1 MRKLLLIIPMLF
13 LASCHEQEMFEKQS
27 TLQEDFKITASM
39 EDFSNSRTVFEGEAG
54 DENRRVLWQQNDALS
69 VFMGSADENSKFTL
83 ASGDGTAFASFQGN
97 VHIWGGVE
105 GEDVAGFANVAYYP
119 YTENVSVTYDADN
132 ESYAL
137 STTFPA
143 KQLYASNASFAQNV
157 SPMVA
162 VTKNKGSYAFM
173 FKNVASWV
181 NLYVKGSAKITKVV
195 MKATNDNIA
204 GDYILTAK
212 NGIDP
217 VAAIN
222 ENGTSVKEIIMDCGE
237 NGIQLS
243 KDEATIFTFTTIP
256 FEFDA
261 NEVSFDIY
269 GEGVYMKNAYIIKK
283 AGSFLRSKFHG
294 ISKNSP
300 VEFLPNSVVE
310 GEAVQAILKGKGYPT
325 LPDAIA
331 AAEENDVITILEG
344 QFDLASQL
352 NTTSGQPNKTVT
364 IKGAG
369 IDKTILTSPKTTNS
383 LPGTYANNL
392 HLKFENITYNSP
404 GGYSS
409 GFGAAKSVEFVN
421 CKIVGEYY
429 AQSWAPHTFTNCN
442 IDPQNGYLYTWA
454 SNCDFKNC
462 VFNAS
467 EGKALQVYHDGS
479 NCEYTVN
486 IENCKF
492 IAAKQATTYD
502 GKPVTGIDI
511 NTHTTTCKFTVNII
525 GCSTE
530 GFPTGLNSNTDL
542 WNVKNTAGDIIV
554 NVDGVEAYPNYGY
567 RMTSENVYDVWSAK
581 GLLHFS
587 ETQQKGVTL
596 NIIDDIDFENAEFKA
611 IPAGYNAT
619 LTVNGNNH
627 AIKNVKVVSGND
639 DNTTGQASM
648 FYAYTGST
656 LTIEN
661 LKFENIEVDAE
672 INGSGYAAVVVGYAE
687 GKVVLNNVDVNNA
700 NVYGQKSCGVL
711 VGYGTGTS
719 TVELKDCDVVESE
732 VEATEDRTGAYAG
745 RIQGSAKIT
754 NCSVDDEFKSTA
766 PDGYANKYIGQRY
779 KGCSSLTIDGI
790 EYVDTYCGLQD
801 VINQVA
807 KDGTAILGIQN
818 GVYTHKYT
826 EIVNKNITLQ
836 PGIGASKEE
845 ITLDGQIFFNGSSV
859 CTVKDLTLTN
869 ENASD
874 HPSTSVLNGS
884 TLTAW
889 GSVEVTVEKC
899 TFNQVAE
906 KTSASAVKDWWA
918 TGNLTWNLKD
928 CVFNCNGQRPLQLH
942 ETATITGCTFN
953 EPYRYALQVNSATE
967 RTMTMKD
974 CKIVKKS
981 DNGKPAYFI
990 QLTKG
995 GSEGTTMT
1003 ANKKFIVDN
1012 NTFDVANGIVT
1023 EHYVAEKNCWDSST
1037 VTITGGSFVEID

>member
-1 MRKLLLIIPMLF
+1 MF
-13 LASCHEQEMFEKQS
+13 LALSVLLFGCQTDEAIYQNALDNSKLTVS
-27 TLQEDFKITASM
+27 ASL
-39 EDFSNSRTVFEGEAG
+39 EIDSNSRTTLDGVNIHWNE
-54 DENRRVLWQQNDALS
+54 NDALS
-69 VFMGSADENSKFTL
+69 IFLGNGNNKKFTIL
-83 ASGDGTAFASFQGN
+83 EGAGTNTATFIGSGDIIITGGTADPS
-97 VHIWGGVE
+97 VIWT
-105 GEDVAGFANVAYYP
+105 NIAYYP
-119 YTENVSVTYDADN
+119 YSETLSITKNNTEYEINTVFQEVQQFAGHDN
-132 ESYAL
+132 
-137 STTFPA
+137 
-143 KQLYASNASFAQNV
+143 FAQD
-157 SPMVA
+157 SYPLIAVA
-162 VTKNKGSYAFM
+162 QNHLQTSFSFKHVGSILKLRLKGDKTISKIRLKSDDYMLAGPCTIT
-173 FKNVASWV
+173 AA
-181 NLYVKGSAKITKVV
+181 YGAKPNFEI
-195 MKATNDNIA
+195 
-204 GDYILTAK
+204 K
-212 NGIDP
+212 NGS
-217 VAAIN
+217 
-222 ENGTSVKEIIMDCGE
+222 SVIMMDCGE
-237 NGIQLS
+237 NGVQLNAETETNFTFAVPPMSIKSGKLSFTIYDTEGKCMTYTYTGNYDLAQGASGRLPIQTYIGRDLEAADYPIQMNQVGYNSIEEAVADITDGTIENTITLS
-243 KDEATIFTFTTIP
+243 SGEYILPDIKNKSICFIPKEGESVKINTSVTAHNDTKYEGSSLSFKNLTIVGTSYTGSDNGYVQAKVEKYEGCTFLNYFMFAGDNVTVTDCKFKTESEQYFWTGSSSDINFTGCDFYGVNRALKVLSVGNAQTEARNVTFTDCHFYADKTEKAVLELDSKSANSPYNVVINNCTKSETFTTW
-256 FEFDA
+256 FADKDE
-261 NEVSFDIY
+261 S
-269 GEGVYMKNAYIIKK
+269 
-283 AGSFLRSKFHG
+283 
-294 ISKNSP
+294 
-300 VEFLPNSVVE
+300 
-310 GEAVQAILKGKGYPT
+310 T
-325 LPDAIA
+325 
-331 AAEENDVITILEG
+331 
-344 QFDLASQL
+344 
-352 NTTSGQPNKTVT
+352 NKYAVT
-364 IKGAG
+364 ING
-369 IDKTILTSPKTTNS
+369 IKVWPD
-383 LPGTYANNL
+383 
-392 HLKFENITYNSP
+392 
-404 GGYSS
+404 
-409 GFGAAKSVEFVN
+409 
-421 CKIVGEYY
+421 
-429 AQSWAPHTFTNCN
+429 
-442 IDPQNGYLYTWA
+442 NGY
-454 SNCDFKNC
+454 
-462 VFNAS
+462 
-467 EGKALQVYHDGS
+467 E
-479 NCEYTVN
+479 
-486 IENCKF
+486 
-492 IAAKQATTYD
+492 
-502 GKPVTGIDI
+502 
-511 NTHTTTCKFTVNII
+511 
-525 GCSTE
+525 
-530 GFPTGLNSNTDL
+530 
-542 WNVKNTAGDIIV
+542 
-554 NVDGVEAYPNYGY
+554 
-567 RMTSENVYDVWSAK
+567 MTSENVYDVWNAK

-596 NIIDDIDFENAEFKA
+596 NILNDIDFENAEFKA
-611 IPAGYNAT
+611 IPAGRDAT

-661 LKFENIEVDAE
+661 LKFENIEVDAD

-836 PGIGASKEE
+836 PGIGASKEN

-869 ENASD
+869 ENAGD
-874 HPSTSVLNGS
+874 YPREHVINGS

-889 GSVEVTVEKC
+889 GSVEVTVDNC
-899 TFNQVAE
+899 TFNQDAE
-906 KTSASAVKDWWA
+906 NSGASAVKDWWA
-918 TGNLTWNLKD
+918 TGNLTWNLND

-990 QLTKG
+990 QLTNG
-995 GSEGTTMT
+995 GSEGTTKT

-1012 NTFDVANGIVT
+1012 NTFDVADGIVT
-1023 EHYVAEKNCWDSST
+1023 EHYVAEKNSWDSST